1 MKKLSVLGMLI
12 LVAMFSFTAKA
23 DIITLDGAN
32 EIANAFFANSAS
44 SQKRALKSA
53 AQLEYAWDSN
63 SLTQKGSSM
72 MKSVD
77 EDPTFYVFNNPDGEG
92 FVIVS
97 GDDNARS
104 VIGYSYEGNIPA
116 ADEIPAPMQ
125 DYLLG
130 IDEEIKW
137 ARTNL
142 TSSNKNLKSAEVP
155 NGGNIVKYIETAT
168 WGQRAPFNAK
178 CFTSTGAQAK
188 TGCVPT
194 AFAIVMHKHKW
205 PLTGPSNVTTQYN
218 GTFDFSSHTYDWDN
232 MAMSYP
238 EAANTSTESLATL
251 MSDLG
256 ISMNATY
263 GSGSTGVTISSNMVK
278 AFTGYFQYTGC
289 NTMSQKEIGFSD
301 ATWKSAIIASIEAG
315 CPIPYSATN
324 PNPKPEEPD
333 GIHMFVLDGYTD
345 NNYYHFNWG
354 WYGVGNGWFELTTM
368 NPDESSIYTQ
378 SHRAFFNLSPNKT
391 VTVSVDVDGAGSVTI
406 DSESVSTKEVV
417 QGTQVTLQASSDN
430 FFGWVVDGVVV
441 SIENPYTFTATENKT
456 YTAKFATEDD
466 YVTVYHQYYQEDNE
480 DIRNNCWVT
489 GFDSDP
495 GYENPASYPSGVKL
509 TLTANSNRG
518 YKFDGW
524 YTVDWNTSENILL
537 STQNSY
543 NFEVTGNEYG
553 HMLVYS
559 FSQLTP
565 VTFTVTT
572 ADANMGSASMKIN
585 GTAVTEVYAGEQVTL
600 VAEPVTGYVF
610 KNWKL
615 NDAEIVG
622 GSSITV
628 TADNNQNYVAYFVAT
643 SELATITVNINK
655 GGTVSI
661 NGGTASS
668 QVKLTDVQVGSNIT
682 LQANPVSPNEF
693 LYWVDYSNDKIILS
707 ESNPWELQVTGTF
720 RYKAIMGE
728 PLIVTATTNNTG
740 GSATVYPSKVLSGK
754 TTTLTATPAQGYTFT
769 GWSIEGSGD
778 IVSTD
783 NTYEATITANTT
795 YVANFASGEGPVT
808 PPTPTKYTASVVV
821 NPSNGGIATVAVG
834 TGAASSSVEVEAGT
848 EVTFYAQAAQGYE
861 FVNWTNGTN
870 EYAENPFVAPIN
882 ANLQLTANFVADEPS
897 TPEEVTYPTM
907 TVSGYGDSN
916 FNRYLAKVTASTATQ
931 NVTVFEVTSESAD
944 DFTNPTTTVLI
955 DKTATPI
962 KVTKGERALS
972 MTFITWLNN
981 VSGKASQMNWV
992 QQAVYI
998 DWNNDGNFTDSEIYE
1013 KSSDALGGTLDGG
1026 AGDPISTSFKE
1037 TSGYTRMIT
1046 IPANQEVGTY
1056 RMRVVYHE
1064 PAARGTNNWHKT
1076 LFGTGNGAISKGR
1089 AYDFSLEI
1097 VEGGSTPIEPSDPKT
1112 LSAISVFSKG
1122 ENSSTHYRIPALV
1135 ELENGTLVAIADKRG
1150 SAINDLPNTISI
1162 VAKTSTNKGET
1173 WSDMVTVAQGNASE
1187 GTSFGDAAAVYDAE
1201 AKKIVAVFV
1210 GFKNYGTNAGVSL
1223 WSSTSSKLMR
1233 LYQSESID
1241 GKTWTTPKDITEQVY
1256 SGVYQSGKLGT
1267 TRYGLFTG
1275 SGSAVQLKQGTNKGR
1290 LMFVVAA
1297 REDGSTD
1304 GSGEMS
1310 NFAVYSDNHGE
1321 SWNVSSIACG
1331 NGDEA
1336 KVVELSDGKLLM
1348 SIKNRSKGYRLM
1360 AKSNDQGV
1368 TWESFTPTTK
1378 VLDPACNGDVVS
1390 TTYGDKYYLLHS
1402 IPANSTT
1409 RRDVSIYIS
1418 EDDGTNWTLAKQ
1430 VFNSYSAYSSLE
1442 VLNDGTVGIIV
1453 EEGKWD
1459 SGISGEDVFNLKYY
1473 SYTMDQ
1479 LLPETPEEPETPVE
1493 DKALELDGTRYMS
1506 IPNDAA
1512 FSIAGGGSYTIT
1524 FKVKIPQYK
1533 SGANM
1538 RFVSNRAY
1546 EGTANSGTT
1555 GFDIYGGNSSSQA
1568 VSVNLSYDG
1577 KPWSNS
1583 FAWNTG
1589 LTENTW
1595 AHISWVLDGT
1605 TTYLYV
1611 DGVLKE
1617 TKTGMSTLGMPSKA
1631 NILVGAG
1638 YTNTDGSAVQ
1648 PSFFTTGSIDNVRFY
1663 NKALSASEISADMTS
1678 TVNSSTANLV
1688 AAYDFN
1694 NVQGL
1699 SVEDISGNGHTGTL
1713 VGFPEPDV
1721 QYIASVNAGNG
1732 GIANVDGSSSVTVNS
1747 GNQVTYTATANDGYR
1762 FTGWSNGTTTV
1773 STDNPYTFAVTSNIE
1788 LTANFRD
1795 GVQITSVIAS
1805 TNFGT
1810 YSEGN
1815 TVYSIDNIKDNSLTT
1830 KFWSNAEQAVDRYVM
1845 LDLGSYYNISDI
1857 ELYFDSG
1864 DQPAAATVEI
1874 SIDNSSWTPV
1884 SSFVKN
1890 DIKLIEQN
1898 IGLYSCNAS
1907 NAIARYVRMRI
1918 TTPTSGS
1925 WFQMHEFKVYGKP
1938 AYAIS
1943 ANATEGGTATVSA
1956 TVVGAGESVTFTAT
1970 PSTGYN
1976 FAGWYNGENKES
1988 EDAEY
1993 TVTNITSDIELTAK
2007 FEKQTFTVTVTAG
2020 AGGSVNSITN
2030 PVEYGTS
2037 LELTATP
2044 AEGYKFKNWSDDST
2058 ENPYTVTVTD
2068 NISLVANFV
2077 AIPTY
2082 TVNVSVNGNGS
2093 VEKSAGSVLE
2103 GNTVTLT
2110 ATPAEGYKFTGW
2122 YQGEELISKSNPY
2135 TVTVTGAIE
2144 YVAKFEESSDK
2155 LLLSFAC
2162 LSDLH
2167 AQQDFISDANNIR
2180 LRESA
2185 TKTLEAIKEQ
2195 ENVDLIVLGG
2205 DYTSNTYIPKES
2217 WEKTRQLL
2225 IEETRKAFNGTK
2237 TPVIYVNGNHE
2248 YEVAYPN
2255 IANSDGTPK
2264 QYNAGE
2270 YYGTPMKTDIGALA
2284 TDDCFYE
2291 TAINGTGE
2299 AFELLAAYHY
2309 VVNGFDFV
2317 VLNAGQDFFT
2327 SASDYSYSIE
2337 SVNWCATKL
2346 EQIYASDP
2354 TKTVFFLVHIPF
2366 SDSKGISNVN
2376 KGMNKGVDA
2385 EFVTKLKTTL
2395 AKYPN
2400 LIMLYGHDHGTDSAY
2415 IRSATDERVT
2425 EYATDGSV
2433 YTGEGSANSLYYIQ
2447 NFNTGDYLGFNAW
2460 NLATTDSPTET
2471 TITLVENTTDKFY
2484 VNLSN
2489 ETTTDTDGY
2498 PINYLYCGTSGRF
2511 SGNNSPKPQGVETGT
2526 NIMLFEVS
2534 NPASTTITATQ
2545 VTSITAGKTY
2555 LFVGLKDGNYYAL
2568 SDEMYKFQESKSQ
2581 RMVGAAVTIT
2591 DGTITYT
2598 PGTAS
2603 VLWTINKKPSAT
2615 DKSFISSFMGSM
2627 RYYNN
2632 TIEKVNG
2639 SDDQL
2644 HERNIVQA
2652 LMVYVYSDRVELK
2665 MKNYAKSGTI
2675 NGITVNENLDSY
2687 VSERTVTHS
2696 EEAVTAT
2703 PTITPQGGV
2712 VNPGSITVTVNA
2724 PEWHNVYYTIN
2735 GDNPTEESAT
2745 AKNGQITFTANE
2757 EGDYTVK
2764 VAAQEGIRQMSPVAS
2779 VTYTVM
2785 NTHGITVSTNGE
2797 GGTASFTIEDTNVIL
2812 TASEAAEGYEFVG
2825 WSEGESADI
2834 VSTNNPYTTAIVE
2847 NAAYKANYAKLTFN
2861 VTVTASP
2868 VEGGTVNTITNPV
2881 EYGTTL
2887 ELNASVNSGY
2897 KFVNWTL
2904 NGTEVSTSATFTTEA
2919 ITADAQYVANFA
2931 EVTPEQLYEEM
2942 LKPRVTIGNVM
2953 EVTKV
2958 DIENAVRGAVIGE
2971 ISLENVATQSRQISG
2986 VTYTRY
2992 VGATDPITIWPG
3004 AEFDLEFTLNTG
3016 TWFGMQFYQ
3025 MHNSTQNIVASY
3037 GYYGSHVSASET
3049 QFWTEV
3055 SADERIVANET
3066 NKTITFHIDLSDD
3079 VKAGDIVVFRALS
3092 VKNSGEEASI
3102 SPSATYSEGAYL
3114 DILFVITEPVERT
3127 VTIRSNDRDLGY
3139 PEIVQPTPSTIGQ
3152 SSITTSDP
3160 VTVRANIQHDAYC
3173 RFENWTINGV
3183 EVGTDPDS
3191 YTYEGVADATI
3202 TANFV
3207 ETCMV
3212 SVSSSDVNMGTAT
3225 MSVSTSVVDK
3235 NTEVTFIA
3243 EAAEGYKFV
3252 RWTNKNGELVSNDSE
3267 YTVTVESHT
3276 QLIAE
3281 FAQKTTYN
3289 VVVTGGTA
3297 NGSANSEIEK
3307 GTEVTF
3313 TAIVPDGQ
3321 EFVNW
3326 TDAEGNIVSTDE
3338 TFTIKVVG
3346 EINITANFREVQGGG
3361 GEVEEVLPSTS
3372 YCVGTA
3378 PNNGDGNHYAINK
3391 IVAKVNGTEAFTWN
3405 SNGSNVED
3413 VSSTCAIEIKAGD
3426 VITFV
3431 MSSITGENGLHSSWA
3446 QAVIYF
3452 DWNQN
3457 GDWTDSGE
3465 STILFNDPGVA
3476 QVDKEYTITVPNTFA
3491 WNGDINAFKFRLNSG
3506 EAPKYNSYGNAT
3518 PCQALKR
3525 GILATF
3531 KAKKPATTTVTPSRT
3546 ISAIA
3551 NFADGS
3557 AGTVTVNGSNSGSA
3571 TAEGTITLVATP
3583 ASNSQFV
3590 NWTLNGTEV
3599 ATNATIT
3606 DNSEGSKLYVANFKK
3621 TLNRSSWGI
3630 YTVSS
3635 EYAGLDGNYY
3645 VDGGKAID
3653 GNNNTYWHTD
3663 WNSASNKKVPQWI
3676 VFNLGSVE
3684 TFDSFNYLSRE
3695 SRENANGNIAGYK
3708 LYVSTE
3714 APNLNNLTGTM
3725 EEVKSGTF
3733 SYPGQEHK
3741 IELGKAVRGQYVML
3755 YATST
3760 NGEGGANMFAN
3771 CAEFYLYASDDYM
3784 TQVDLTKV
3792 SGTNA
3797 TVKVTTDA
3805 PATITVGTST
3815 YTTTAG
3821 NLTAEISTQ
3830 SNNIN
3835 IVAFGGNIT
3844 NVDLGANVA
3853 PVSFP
3858 ETVTEIALRNISPNE
3873 VVVDAPALEKI
3884 TVVSDADN
3892 KVAKVSTTSDLS
3904 QGVQVVVEKE
3914 INTPQ
3919 PVEGK
3924 GTPTIYNFLSMP
3936 FAFNTSSIKY
3946 LNGNSWEAA
3955 ELEDEI
3961 RILMYN
3967 SSKRANGIYSSTWEI
3982 LKADKD
3988 IAANQGFVVIGNND
4002 LGETVKLQFTS
4013 AEKAY
4018 NGSVESVVAKP
4029 YRHDSEK
4036 TSENDADWNFN
4047 GVPYL
4052 TSGVISGYTLYFHTG
4067 YAYNSVV
4074 PAIAAETSISAYQ
4087 GVMYQAEVTNNISKY
4102 IPVETASVARNT
4114 NASEDVFAR
4123 AYISVDDTNPAKIIL
4138 SDESSENFVVNEDA
4152 WYLAPTA
4159 NTEAAAYFNVGGAEA
4174 SVSVQPAASELPM
4187 TVYTGAGTQHR
4198 ITLTA
4203 TDGNYDVYLKDAV
4216 TNEVV
4221 CLNDEDYNF
4230 TAAAKTTIANRFTVS
4245 MVEPTGIIDAARAEG
4260 TIKAVVTANG
4270 IKLFGTEEGDQIS
4283 LYNANG
4289 MIITNATAEDGVT
4302 TIATSA
4308 TGVIIIKVA
4317 DQTVKV
4323 VK

>member
-32 EIANAFFANSAS
+32 EIANAFFANSAT
-44 SQKRALKSA
+44 SQKKQMKSIT
-53 AQLEYAWDSN
+53 QLEYAWDSN

-155 NGGNIVKYIETAT
+155 DGGNIVKYIETAL
-168 WGQRAPFNAK
+168 WNQHSPFNK
-178 CFTSTGAQAK
+178 LCPNSSL

-194 AFAIVMHKHKW
+194 AFAIVMRHHQW
-205 PLTGPSNVTTQYN
+205 PAKGKVATLPTSDSPTV
-218 GTFDFSSHTYDWDN
+218 DLSSHTYDWSK
-232 MAMSYP
+232 MPMSYSSY
-238 EAANTSTESLATL
+238 TTEQADAVAQI
-251 MSDLG
+251 MYDLG
-256 ISMNATY
+256 VSMGATY
-263 GSGSTGVTISSNMVK
+263 GSSVTDVNVTTNIGRLFCQNFDYLGEDMCQREVSYVGNDEGWIAKIKSSIN
-278 AFTGYFQYTGC
+278 
-289 NTMSQKEIGFSD
+289 
-301 ATWKSAIIASIEAG
+301 AG
-315 CPIPYSATN
+315 CPIPYTGARVISGGESTLH
-324 PNPKPEEPD
+324 
-333 GIHMFVLDGYTD
+333 GVHMFVLDGYTD
-345 NNYYHFNWG
+345 NDYYHFNWAFGDDTNG
-354 WYGVGNGWFELTTM
+354 WYTLTTM
-368 NPDESSIYTQ
+368 GPEGYQYIQ
-378 SHRAFFNLSPNKT
+378 SHKAFFNLRPNST
-391 VTVSVDVDGAGSVTI
+391 TYSVTATATPSNMGTVSVNMGTAGSTATAEMYNGATATLTAYPA
-406 DSESVSTKEVV
+406 DGYALASWTK
-417 QGTQVTLQASSDN
+417 N
-430 FFGWVVDGVVV
+430 GVVV
-441 SIENPYTFTATENKT
+441 GSRNTIEVKVGTSENDYVANFDLASNVLVVKDYILNPSTVGFTGSSKVGVVTYQTSEEYPAALSLASTKTDGTSLNSISKYNDEEFRMYAYDQVSATSSIKYTLSVPEGYIITEYSFEYYLNSTSYPCSISCNSVTTQATENAWHSLSPVVVNAKT
-456 YTAKFATEDD
+456 AEF
-466 YVTVYHQYYQEDNE
+466 
-480 DIRNNCWVT
+480 
-489 GFDSDP
+489 
-495 GYENPASYPSGVKL
+495 
-509 TLTANSNRG
+509 TLTAEKANASSNLYVRNLIVSVAKEGGVTPPSGETVGIELYVSSFEDLDEVELNNNCTVSSNVSTAVVGSQVVLTATTNPG

-524 YTVDWNTSENILL
+524 SLDAATFISTDKSYSLTITSDMVFNGTVSV
-537 STQNSY
+537 
-543 NFEVTGNEYG
+543 FAA
-553 HMLVYS
+553 
-559 FSQLTP
+559 FSKDNTP
-565 VTFTVTT
+565 VTPTQYTVTVST
-572 ADANMGSASMKIN
+572 N
-585 GTAVTEVYAGEQVTL
+585 GT
-600 VAEPVTGYVF
+600 
-610 KNWKL
+610 
-615 NDAEIVG
+615 
-622 GSSITV
+622 
-628 TADNNQNYVAYFVAT
+628 
-643 SELATITVNINK
+643 
-655 GGTVSI
+655 
-661 NGGTASS
+661 GGTATVNGG
-668 QVKLTDVQVGSNIT
+668 Q
-682 LQANPVSPNEF
+682 
-693 LYWVDYSNDKIILS
+693 
-707 ESNPWELQVTGTF
+707 
-720 RYKAIMGE
+720 
-728 PLIVTATTNNTG
+728 TATVDA
-740 GSATVYPSKVLSGK
+740 GSTVTIL
-754 TTTLTATPAQGYTFT
+754 ATPAQGYVFDYWT
-769 GWSIEGSGD
+769 
-778 IVSTD
+778 V
-783 NTYEATITANTT
+783 N
-795 YVANFASGEGPVT
+795 GEQNSLLSAKE
-808 PPTPTKYTASVVV
+808 TPTV
-821 NPSNGGIATVAVG
+821 NSD
-834 TGAASSSVEVEAGT
+834 
-848 EVTFYAQAAQGYE
+848 
-861 FVNWTNGTN
+861 
-870 EYAENPFVAPIN
+870 
-882 ANLQLTANFVADEPS
+882 LTLVANFVADEPS
-897 TPEEVTYPTM
+897 T
-907 TVSGYGDSN
+907 
-916 FNRYLAKVTASTATQ
+916 
-931 NVTVFEVTSESAD
+931 
-944 DFTNPTTTVLI
+944 
-955 DKTATPI
+955 
-962 KVTKGERALS
+962 
-972 MTFITWLNN
+972 
-981 VSGKASQMNWV
+981 
-992 QQAVYI
+992 
-998 DWNNDGNFTDSEIYE
+998 
-1013 KSSDALGGTLDGG
+1013 
-1026 AGDPISTSFKE
+1026 
-1037 TSGYTRMIT
+1037 
-1046 IPANQEVGTY
+1046 
-1056 RMRVVYHE
+1056 
-1064 PAARGTNNWHKT
+1064 
-1076 LFGTGNGAISKGR
+1076 
-1089 AYDFSLEI
+1089 
-1097 VEGGSTPIEPSDPKT
+1097 PKT

-1122 ENSSTHYRIPALV
+1122 ENNSTHYRIPALV

-1150 SAINDLPNTISI
+1150 DAINDLPNTISI

-1173 WSDMVTVAQGNASE
+1173 WSDMVTVAQGNATE

-1210 GFKNYGTNAGVSL
+1210 GFKNYGTNGGVSL

-1267 TRYGLFTG
+1267 TRYGLFAG

-1390 TTYGDKYYLLHS
+1390 TTYGGKYYLLHS

-1479 LLPETPEEPETPVE
+1479 LLPETPEEPETPIE

-1524 FKVKIPQYK
+1524 FKVKIPQFK

-1538 RFVSNRAY
+1538 RFVNNRAY

-1555 GFDIYGGNSSSQA
+1555 GFDIYGGNSSTQA

-1577 KPWSNS
+1577 KPWGNS

-1589 LTENTW
+1589 LTQDTW

-1721 QYIASVNAGNG
+1721 QYTASVKAGNG
-1732 GIANVDGSSSVTVNS
+1732 GTANVDGTNEVTVNS
-1747 GNQVTYTATANDGYR
+1747 GTEVTYTATANDGYR

-1773 STDNPYTFAVTSNIE
+1773 STVNPYTFAVTSDIE
-1788 LTANFRD
+1788 LTANFSD

-1884 SSFVKN
+1884 SSFVMN
-1890 DIKLIEQN
+1890 DIKLIEQY

-1918 TTPTSGS
+1918 TTPTSRS

-2044 AEGYKFKNWSDDST
+2044 AEGYKFTGWSDDST
-2058 ENPYTVTVTD
+2058 ENPYTVTVTE
-2068 NISLVANFV
+2068 NISLVANFEE
-2077 AIPTY
+2077 IPTY

-2615 DKSFISSFMGSM
+2615 EKSFFSSFMGSM
-2627 RYYNN
+2627 RYYENSF
-2632 TIEKVNG
+2632 EDG
-2639 SDDQL
+2639 QL
-2644 HERNIVQA
+2644 ADRRIIQA

-2665 MKNYAKSGTI
+2665 MKNYGEGDVTA
-2675 NGITVNENLDSY
+2675 NGITVNEDLDSY
-2687 VSERTVTHS
+2687 VSERIVTHS
-2696 EEAVTAT
+2696 AEQVTAT
-2703 PTITPQGGV
+2703 PVITSTGGDV
-2712 VNPGSITVTVNA
+2712 APNTEVTVTVDA
-2724 PEWHNVYYTIN
+2724 PEWHNLYYTTD
-2735 GDNPTEESAT
+2735 GTEPTEKSA
-2745 AKNGQITFTANE
+2745 KVDEGREFTFTPSTTGE
-2757 EGDYTVK
+2757 VTVK
-2764 VAAQEGIRQMSPVAS
+2764 VAAQEGIRLISASTS
-2779 VTYTVM
+2779 VTYQVVEPPVRTVKIASNDKNLGFAGYVSPQPEGTATDVTTSEPVTVM
-2785 NTHGITVSTNGE
+2785 AYLQPDANSRFVNWTINGE
-2797 GGTASFTIEDTNVIL
+2797 EVGTNPDAFTYTGAEDATIQANFELKPLSFEV
-2812 TASEAAEGYEFVG
+2812 
-2825 WSEGESADI
+2825 SA
-2834 VSTNNPYTTAIVE
+2834 
-2847 NAAYKANYAKLTFN
+2847 
-2861 VTVTASP
+2861 TASP
-2868 VEGGTVNTITNPV
+2868 VEGGRVELFVGTSAPATSLTVEENTRVTFSATANDGYRFVRWSKGGQLVSNEPS
-2881 EYGTTL
+2881 YTTPI
-2887 ELNASVNSGY
+2887 
-2897 KFVNWTL
+2897 
-2904 NGTEVSTSATFTTEA
+2904 TSATA
-2919 ITADAQYVANFA
+2919 LV
-2931 EVTPEQLYEEM
+2931 
-2942 LKPRVTIGNVM
+2942 
-2953 EVTKV
+2953 
-2958 DIENAVRGAVIGE
+2958 
-2971 ISLENVATQSRQISG
+2971 
-2986 VTYTRY
+2986 
-2992 VGATDPITIWPG
+2992 
-3004 AEFDLEFTLNTG
+3004 AEF
-3016 TWFGMQFYQ
+3016 
-3025 MHNSTQNIVASY
+3025 
-3037 GYYGSHVSASET
+3037 
-3049 QFWTEV
+3049 
-3055 SADERIVANET
+3055 
-3066 NKTITFHIDLSDD
+3066 
-3079 VKAGDIVVFRALS
+3079 
-3092 VKNSGEEASI
+3092 
-3102 SPSATYSEGAYL
+3102 
-3114 DILFVITEPVERT
+3114 
-3127 VTIRSNDRDLGY
+3127 
-3139 PEIVQPTPSTIGQ
+3139 
-3152 SSITTSDP
+3152 
-3160 VTVRANIQHDAYC
+3160 
-3173 RFENWTINGV
+3173 
-3183 EVGTDPDS
+3183 
-3191 YTYEGVADATI
+3191 
-3202 TANFV
+3202 
-3207 ETCMV
+3207 
-3212 SVSSSDVNMGTAT
+3212 
-3225 MSVSTSVVDK
+3225 
-3235 NTEVTFIA
+3235 
-3243 EAAEGYKFV
+3243 
-3252 RWTNKNGELVSNDSE
+3252 EL
-3267 YTVTVESHT
+3267 
-3276 QLIAE
+3276 
-3281 FAQKTTYN
+3281 KTTYN

-3361 GEVEEVLPSTS
+3361 GEVEGDQTLPSGYPNLTQRMNESCTTS
-3372 YCVGTA
+3372 APTNIHSHSLQGITISVGGEQVLTQGA
-3378 PNNGDGNHYAINK
+3378 TTQTFNYLQDSK
-3391 IVAKVNGTEAFTWN
+3391 KF
-3405 SNGSNVED
+3405 S
-3413 VSSTCAIEIKAGD
+3413 VSKGQDID
-3426 VITFV
+3426 ITF
-3431 MSSITGENGLHSSWA
+3431 INGNWNKN
-3446 QAVIYF
+3446 VWIGF
-3452 DWNQN
+3452 DWNRDGDFEDVRAVYGAN
-3457 GDWTDSGE
+3457 GRTDGGTQ
-3465 STILFNDPGVA
+3465 STGNI
-3476 QVDKEYTITVPNTFA
+3476 TITVPQNA
-3491 WNGDINAFKFRLNSG
+3491 VLGCSRIRLLADGVDCSQNWNESEPMKGTHGTGIIGYAGSVHDFTINVKGA
-3506 EAPKYNSYGNAT
+3506 AT
-3518 PCQALKR
+3518 PA
-3525 GILATF
+3525 
-3531 KAKKPATTTVTPSRT
+3531 PSRT

-3557 AGTVTVNGSNSGSA
+3557 AGTVTVNGKSGSD

-3621 TLNRSSWGI
+3621 TLTITDAYASSQEASGEGVGNGI
-3630 YTVSS
+3630 TNCLFDKNETNFWHSKWQGG
-3635 EYAGLDGNYY
+3635 EAGYPHWFMVKLD
-3645 VDGGKAID
+3645 APQMID
-3653 GNNNTYWHTD
+3653 
-3663 WNSASNKKVPQWI
+3663 A
-3676 VFNLGSVE
+3676 
-3684 TFDSFNYLSRE
+3684 FNYVSRGTG
-3695 SRENANGNIAGYK
+3695 SNTDGENNGNIVNYQ
-3708 LYVSTE
+3708 LYISESYIE
-3714 APNLNNLTGTM
+3714 ASSLPTA
-3725 EEVKSGTF
+3725 VKTGTF
-3733 SYPGQEHK
+3733 SYSGSRYHNVTLDKP
-3741 IELGKAVRGQYVML
+3741 VYGQYVML
-3755 YATST
+3755 YATGPSA
-3760 NGEGGANMFAN
+3760 NGKVNAS
-3771 CAEFYLYASDDYM
+3771 CSEFYLYASDDYK

-3792 SGTNA
+3792 SGTDA

-3815 YTTTAG
+3815 YTTTAE
-3821 NLTAEISTQ
+3821 NLTVEISTQ

-3853 PVSFP
+3853 PQSFP
-3858 ETVTEIALRNISPNE
+3858 ETVTEITLRNTRVDE
-3873 VVVDAPALEKI
+3873 VTVNAPALNKV
-3884 TVVSDADN
+3884 TVVSDVDN
-3892 KVAKVSTTSDLS
+3892 NVAKVSTASDLS

-3914 INTPQ
+3914 IKTPCF
-3919 PVEGK
+3919 VEGK

-3946 LNGNSWEAA
+3946 WDGDSWKAVT
-3955 ELEDEI
+3955 LETQI
-3961 RILMYN
+3961 RVLMYN
-3967 SSKRANGIYSSTWEI
+3967 SAKRANGSYSNTWEI

-4270 IKLFGTEEGDQIS
+4270 IKLFGTEEGDEVT